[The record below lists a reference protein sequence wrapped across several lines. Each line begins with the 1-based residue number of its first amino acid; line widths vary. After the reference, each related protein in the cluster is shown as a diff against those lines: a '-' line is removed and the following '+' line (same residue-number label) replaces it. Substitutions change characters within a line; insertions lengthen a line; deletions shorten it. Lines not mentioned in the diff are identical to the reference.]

1 MWVAAAVHND
11 KNNRRESQKWHLF
24 KNKTKQKKPQ
34 NIFFHTQ
41 TQNVMIEESQ
51 MLEWLAEL

>member
-1 MWVAAAVHND
+1 MTKTTAEKAKND
-11 KNNRRESQKWHLF
+11 TCL
-24 KNKTKQKKPQ
+24 KTKQNKKNPKT
-34 NIFFHTQ
+34 FFFQTQ